1 MLAGHLD
8 YWRRQ
13 LDDLSSPALAT
24 DRPRPAVQSYQ
35 GALTRRPLPQTV
47 SDAVDA
53 AARHHRVHLHDIREP
68 LDGHVTPS
76 GDHVRG
82 LVEFLKGWRNDEP
95 LLVHC
100 WAGISRSTATAFI
113 AACLHNPQTDER
125 EIALGLRAASPT
137 AFPNTRIVAF
147 ADELLNRGGR
157 MTAAVEAMGESDFAE
172 EAAPFS
178 IPSVYGARIGAAR
191 A

>member
-1 MLAGHLD
+1 MKIWVSSLALVHDTAIKARPSHAVSLLSPGDEFPSLSGLD
-8 YWRRQ
+8 
-13 LDDLSSPALAT
+13 
-24 DRPRPAVQSYQ
+24 
-35 GALTRRPLPQTV
+35 
-47 SDAVDA
+47 
-53 AARHHRVHLHDIREP
+53 AARHHCVHLHDIREP
-68 LDGHVTPS
+68 MDGHVTPS
-76 GDHVRG
+76 GDHVRA
-82 LVEFLKGWRNDEP
+82 LVGFLNDWRADEP

-113 AACLHNPQTDER
+113 AACLHNPRADEH

-147 ADELLNRGGR
+147 ADELLKRNGR
-157 MTAAVEAMGESDFAE
+157 MSAAIEAMGESDFAE

-178 IPSVYGARIGAAR
+178 IPSIYGAQAGAR

>member
-1 MLAGHLD
+1 MKIWVSSLALVHD
-8 YWRRQ
+8 TA
-13 LDDLSSPALAT
+13 SKA
-24 DRPRPAVQSYQ
+24 RPARVISLLSP
-35 GALTRRPLPQTV
+35 GDEFPAISGL
-47 SDAVDA
+47 A

-82 LVEFLKGWRNDEP
+82 LVAFLKDWRNEEP

-113 AACLHNPQTDER
+113 AACLHNPQADER

-147 ADELLNRGGR
+147 ADELLKRGGR

-178 IPSVYGARIGAAR
+178 IPSVYGARIGAAQG
-191 A
+191 